1 MLEFAYLFALLVL
14 IFLGAASIGEML
26 RGHFVLSA
34 ISQEGAR
41 AASMV
46 PGLSS
51 AVEVSAAPSEKQL
64 DECWE
69 VLIDPFRYT
78 SEPCALYLAYQR
90 VSQLVELQGMKIS
103 SARIAWDGTKTIS
116 VQLNI
121 PGSIFFSSSQIFTIG
136 ARASIPYLAAP
147 AELGDSR
154 KR

>member
-1 MLEFAYLFALLVL
+1 MLEFACIFALLVMIL
-14 IFLGAASIGEML
+14 LGAGSIGEML
-26 RGHFVLSA
+26 RQHFVLSA

-51 AVEVSAAPSEKQL
+51 AVEVRAAPSEKQL

-69 VLIDPFRYT
+69 ALIDPFRYT
-78 SEPCALYLAYQR
+78 AEPCALYLAYQR
-90 VSQLVELQGMKIS
+90 VSQLVELQGMNIN
-103 SARIAWDGTKTIS
+103 SASIAWDGAKIIS

-121 PGSIFFSSSQIFTIG
+121 PGSIFFTSAQVFTIG
-136 ARASIPYLAAP
+136 ARASMPYLAAP

-154 KR
+154 RK